1 MRCVLNMN
9 FEKLKDEAMELL
21 SNKKVAVLAT
31 SSSDRVTAR
40 SVSYIVLNSRI
51 YFQTDKTFLKYKQMI
66 KNPNVA
72 LCIDNIQIEGSAKIK
87 GHPFAEENRA
97 FIEEFKKVHNGS
109 FNAYSHME
117 NEVVV
122 EIEPI
127 SITLWEYEEGKP
139 LRDFL
144 DLQNRRAYRE
154 YYDNSK

>member
-1 MRCVLNMN
+1 MN
-9 FEKLKDEAMELL
+9 IDFEKLKGEVMGLL
-21 SNKKVAVLAT
+21 RNKDIMVLAT

-40 SVSYIVLNSRI
+40 SVSYIVLNSSI
-51 YFQTDKTFLKYKQMI
+51 YLQTDKTFLKCKQI
-66 KNPNVA
+66 IINPNVA

-87 GHPFAEENRA
+87 GHPFDEENRA
-97 FIEEFKKVHNGS
+97 FVEEFRKVHNGS

-117 NEVVV
+117 NEVVI

-127 SITLWEYEEGKP
+127 SITLWKYEEGKP

-144 DLQNRRAYRE
+144 DLRDKRAYRE

>member
-1 MRCVLNMN
+1 MDID
-9 FEKLKDEAMELL
+9 FDKLKDEVMELL
-21 SNKKVAVLAT
+21 RSKKVAVLAT
-31 SSSDRVTAR
+31 SSCDKVTAR
-40 SVSYIVLNSRI
+40 SVSYIILNSRI
-51 YFQTDKTFLKYKQMI
+51 YFQTDKTFLKCEQMI

-97 FIEEFKKVHNGS
+97 FIEEFKKVHYGS

-127 SITLWEYEEGKP
+127 SIILWKYEEGKP

-144 DLQNRRAYRE
+144 VLRDKRAYRE